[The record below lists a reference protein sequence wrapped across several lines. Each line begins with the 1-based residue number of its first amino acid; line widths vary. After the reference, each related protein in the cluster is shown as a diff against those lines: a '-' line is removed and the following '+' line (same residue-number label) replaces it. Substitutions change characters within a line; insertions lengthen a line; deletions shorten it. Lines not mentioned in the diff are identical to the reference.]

1 MVSIY
6 DLGFV
11 SLTIPAWQMAL
22 YIGMVSFFMIG
33 RKINYCLLT
42 TYLFGLYWG
51 YYLFGQDLLTAA
63 QGNTAVETAY
73 ITFGF
78 ALAALSLMA
87 LFYEER

>member
-6 DLGFV
+6 ELGFV
-11 SLTIPAWQMAL
+11 SLAIPVWQMAL
-22 YIGMVSFFMIG
+22 YMGMVSFFMIG
-33 RKINYCLLT
+33 RKINYCLVT

-63 QGNTAVETAY
+63 RGNTAVETAY
-73 ITFGF
+73 ITFG
-78 ALAALSLMA
+78 LTLTVLSLMA

>member
-1 MVSIY
+1 MVSIS

-11 SLTIPAWQMAL
+11 SLSIPAWQMAL
-22 YIGMVSFFMIG
+22 YIGMVSFFMIS
-33 RKINYCLLT
+33 RRINYCLFT

-51 YYLFGQDLLTAA
+51 YYLFGRDLLTAA
-63 QGNTAVETAY
+63 RGNTTVETAY
-73 ITFGF
+73 ITFGL

>member
-1 MVSIY
+1 MMSIY

-11 SLTIPAWQMAL
+11 NLAIPAWQMAV
-22 YIGMVSFFMIG
+22 YIALVSLFMIG
-33 RKINYCLLT
+33 RKANYSVLM
-42 TYLFGLYWG
+42 TYMFGLYWG

-63 QGNTAVETAY
+63 KGNPAVETAY
-73 ITFGF
+73 ITFGL